1 MFWCIVQ
8 KRRYGTGVNMYKKLT
23 LGLPLI
29 FFAGML
35 SAVEIDTKLLDEAK
49 KVRFIEDKSPVSR
62 LEYSTGRQIRNT
74 GRTLG
79 NEIRRQEQDQKKTSP
94 YVNGAPSYKYKAMRV
109 YASDTKAGADVIYIS
124 TAAEVSTTKGLFRI
138 VSGYIEA
145 AYGITMEQADK
156 IAVKV
161 CWWNNNHYD
170 ENDYF
175 AANFNPE
182 VLAAFSNETTV
193 TGLAASYTYW
203 PGKTRIIIP
212 FLFVKQEVPVAV
224 EPAPAAAEN
233 SRTPQEEQTEGLNST
248 TGTKPSEE
256 QNVSTGAKDSGEKSD
271 NQGTAVS
278 EETAET
284 AVKKQEMP
292 VNDRILFGILLAAAV
307 LLVMLLIKVMSD
319 MHKHSRQ

>member
-1 MFWCIVQ
+1 
-8 KRRYGTGVNMYKKLT
+8 MYKKLT

-35 SAVEIDTKLLDEAK
+35 SAVEIDTKLLNEAK

-62 LEYSTGRQIRNT
+62 LEYSTGKQIRDT

-79 NEIRRQEQDQKKTSP
+79 KEIRHQEQAQKKTHP

-124 TAAEVSTTKGLFRI
+124 KSAGVSTTNGLFRI

-145 AYGITMEQADK
+145 AYDIPMEQADK

-182 VLAAFSNETTV
+182 VLAAFSNETAV
-193 TGLAASYTYW
+193 TGLAASYKYW
-203 PGKTRIIIP
+203 PGKTRIVIP
-212 FLFVKQEVPVAV
+212 FVFVKQEVPAAV
-224 EPAPAAAEN
+224 EPAPAAAGPV
-233 SRTPQEEQTEGLNST
+233 RMPQEESAEGQIST
-248 TGTKPSEE
+248 PGTKSSEE
-256 QNVSTGAKDSGEKSD
+256 QDVNTGAKLSGEKSD
-271 NQGTAVS
+271 NQGTSVS
-278 EETAET
+278 AETAET
-284 AVKKQEMP
+284 DEAAADSAVKKQEMP
-292 VNDRILFGILLAAAV
+292 VNYRILFGILIAAGV
-307 LLVMLLIKVMSD
+307 LLVMLLIKVIRD
-319 MHKHSRQ
+319 MHKHSQL

>member
-1 MFWCIVQ
+1 
-8 KRRYGTGVNMYKKLT
+8 MYKKLT

-62 LEYSTGRQIRNT
+62 LEYSTGKQIRDT

-79 NEIRRQEQDQKKTSP
+79 KEIRHQEQIQEKASP
-94 YVNGAPSYKYKAMRV
+94 YVTGAPSYKYKAMRI
-109 YASDTKAGADVIYIS
+109 YASEKKAGADVIYIS
-124 TAAEVSTTKGLFRI
+124 TSAGVSTTKGLFRI

-145 AYGITMEQADK
+145 AYNIPMEQADK

-182 VLAAFSNETTV
+182 VLAAFSKETAV
-193 TGLAASYTYW
+193 TGLAASYKYW
-203 PGKTRIIIP
+203 PGKTRIVIP
-212 FLFVKQEVPVAV
+212 FVFVKQEVPAAV
-224 EPAPAAAEN
+224 EPAPAAAEQIH
-233 SRTPQEEQTEGLNST
+233 TPQEESAEGQNSAP
-248 TGTKPSEE
+248 GTKPSEE
-256 QNVSTGAKDSGEKSD
+256 QNVNTGTKLPGKESD
-271 NQGTAVS
+271 NQGPAVS
-278 EETAET
+278 KISAETFETAE
-284 AVKKQEMP
+284 AAAASEIKKQEMP
-292 VNDRILFGILLAAAV
+292 VNYRILFGILIAAAV
-307 LLVMLLIKVMSD
+307 LLVMLLIKVIRD
-319 MHKHSRQ
+319 IHKHKHSQL